1 MALAQSAAASIAR
14 LNAPGAAQ
22 ALMAALDDAA
32 FPEIVSAAA
41 QALGALGPACPP
53 AAKLKLE
60 ALAKEDDQS
69 AGAAK
74 RAAAQCG
81 R

>member
-1 MALAQSAAASIAR
+1 AALE
-14 LNAPGAAQ
+14 
-22 ALMAALDDAA
+22 AALDNSA

-41 QALGALGPACPP
+41 LGLGALGPACPP
-53 AAKLKLE
+53 SAKAKLVII
-60 ALAKEDDQS
+60 ARSGSQS
-69 AGAAK
+69 ASAAK